1 MFTECLLFAFCCLQ
15 WGCRRVERVCV
26 PYICTTFRMS
36 IRKRGV
42 SAGHNVGPLMSRH
55 MSPTGQG
62 KTSCSHAC
70 SCVQDTRRLHVFSMS
85 RNASNETRNE
95 AYPGAVDGDQNRS
108 MAQQKV
114 LCPSLPDADCIA
126 ECISLILHFSLRFT
140 SIILSCS
147 MCGVM

>member
-1 MFTECLLFAFCCLQ
+1 MFTECLVFAFCCLQ

-62 KTSCSHAC
+62 KTPCSHAC
-70 SCVQDTRRLHVFSMS
+70 SCVQDIARLHVFCMS
-85 RNASNETRNE
+85 RDTSIKTRNE
-95 AYPGAVDGDQNRS
+95 DYHSTVDGDQNRS
-108 MAQQKV
+108 MAKQ
-114 LCPSLPDADCIA
+114 
-126 ECISLILHFSLRFT
+126 E
-140 SIILSCS
+140 
-147 MCGVM
+147 

>member
-1 MFTECLLFAFCCLQ
+1 MFAFCYLQ

-62 KTSCSHAC
+62 KTPCSHAC
-70 SCVQDTRRLHVFSMS
+70 SCVQDNARLHVFCMS
-85 RNASNETRNE
+85 RDRSTKTRNE
-95 AYPGAVDGDQNRS
+95 DYHSTVDVDQNRS
-108 MAQQKV
+108 MAKQSRLRKTCVKDVYPPPSPLFQCWHHTS
-114 LCPSLPDADCIA
+114 LDLFCCLSTEHQACPCHLQ
-126 ECISLILHFSLRFT
+126 H
-140 SIILSCS
+140 
-147 MCGVM
+147 